1 MRVGAWWRFDI
12 PGPEDGYRRTRNA
25 RQRCDARSKLGR
37 KCSGATTTRFGAQRI
52 VYLETAASGQTAE
65 DAGTVADLELL
76 FDTLRTEA
84 CKGTESLALIE
95 SAAGKCKP

>member
-1 MRVGAWWRFDI
+1 M
-12 PGPEDGYRRTRNA
+12 
-25 RQRCDARSKLGR
+25 QRSD
-37 KCSGATTTRFGAQRI
+37 
-52 VYLETAASGQTAE
+52 YLETAANGQTAE

-84 CKGTESLALIE
+84 CKRTESLALIE